1 MCIFTI
7 IFLKTVDLAC
17 SYDGKYLFTAGGE
30 DCTVNM
36 WNVDIE
42 LALLHTY
49 IHNIY
54 IYIYFNVQFI
64 VSHNFQEE
72 TFINRTWTIYKTLLK
87 IYQKDVISIMYFLG
101 LWRHLNC

>member
-42 LALLHTY
+42 LALLHAY

-54 IYIYFNVQFI
+54 TSMFSVSCHRLIFERKFLLIGLGQSIKHFSKFI
-64 VSHNFQEE
+64 
-72 TFINRTWTIYKTLLK
+72 RKT
-87 IYQKDVISIMYFLG
+87 
-101 LWRHLNC
+101 

>member
-30 DCTVNM
+30 DCIVNM

-42 LALLHTY
+42 LALLHAY
-49 IHNIY
+49 IRN
-54 IYIYFNVQFI
+54 IYIYFNVQCI
-64 VSHNFQEE
+64 MSQINFQEE
-72 TFINRTWTIYKTLLK
+72 IFINRTWTIHKTLLK
-87 IYQKDVISIMYFLG
+87 ICQKDMISIMYFLG